1 MHTDSVFACPFI
13 DFCSNGDYPKVTA
26 DEVVALYKQD
36 EALLQGHFLLSS
48 GLHSDTYLQS
58 ARVLQFSDHA
68 ARLCAAMVAGI
79 PTPLRSTIRC
89 VVGPAM
95 GAVLVSHECGRA
107 LGVRSLF
114 TEREGGQMVLRR
126 GFVLAPEEAVLVVE
140 DITTTG
146 GSTRE
151 CIRAVEAAGGKVVA
165 SSAII
170 DRSAGINDFDG
181 IPFFPLL
188 KLPVQTWTAA
198 ECPLCAAGDVPV
210 KPGSRGLR

>member
-1 MHTDSVFACPFI
+1 
-13 DFCSNGDYPKVTA
+13 VTA
-26 DEVVALYKQD
+26 DEVVDLYKND
-36 EALLQGHFLLSS
+36 GALLQGHFLLSS

-58 ARVLQFSDHA
+58 AKVLQNPEHA
-68 ARLCAAMVAGI
+68 ERLCVAMVAGI
-79 PTPLRSTIRC
+79 PEAVRKQIRC

-95 GAVLVSHECGRA
+95 GAVLVSYECARA

-114 TEREGGQMVLRR
+114 TERENGQMVLRR
-126 GFVLAPEEAVLVVE
+126 GFALSSGEGVLVVE

-151 CIRAVEAAGGKVVA
+151 CITAVEAAGGKVLA

-170 DRSAGINDFDG
+170 DRSAGFQDFDG
-181 IPFFPLL
+181 IPFYPLL
-188 KLPVQTWTAA
+188 RLPVRTWSA
-198 ECPLCAAGDVPV
+198 EDCPLCAAGGVPV

>member
-1 MHTDSVFACPFI
+1 MEPELLST
-13 DFCSNGDYPKVTA
+13 
-26 DEVVALYKQD
+26 
-36 EALLQGHFLLSS
+36 EALLSLYRDDGALLHGHFLLSS

-58 ARVLQFSDHA
+58 ARVLQHPEHA
-68 ARLCAAMVAGI
+68 GRVARAMVAGI
-79 PTPLRSTIRC
+79 PAALRARIRA

-107 LGVRSLF
+107 LGVRAFF

-126 GFVLAPEEAVLVVE
+126 GFALEPGEGVLVVE

-151 CIRAVEAAGGKVVA
+151 CMAAVQAAGGETVA
-165 SSAII
+165 VSAII
-170 DRSAGINDFDG
+170 DRSPGG
-181 IPFFPLL
+181 IPDFGGVPYYPLL
-188 KLPVQTWTAA
+188 RLPVQTWAA
-198 ECPLCAAGDVPV
+198 DACPLCAAGGTPV